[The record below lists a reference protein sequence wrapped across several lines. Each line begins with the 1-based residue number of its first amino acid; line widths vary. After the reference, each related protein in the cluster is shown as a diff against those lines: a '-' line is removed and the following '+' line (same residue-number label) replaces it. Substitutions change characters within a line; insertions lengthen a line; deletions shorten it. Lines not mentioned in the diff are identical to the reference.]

1 MFSLKGASPD
11 LGASWR
17 FQISHCVLHLT
28 VHRPYRAYLSYVR
41 ERDFMGQ
48 VEQWQILAEEAAQ
61 ERDPEKLMEIIEA
74 LTRALDDRDVQR
86 SQAITRGAA

>member
-1 MFSLKGASPD
+1 
-11 LGASWR
+11 
-17 FQISHCVLHLT
+17 
-28 VHRPYRAYLSYVR
+28 
-41 ERDFMGQ
+41 MGQ